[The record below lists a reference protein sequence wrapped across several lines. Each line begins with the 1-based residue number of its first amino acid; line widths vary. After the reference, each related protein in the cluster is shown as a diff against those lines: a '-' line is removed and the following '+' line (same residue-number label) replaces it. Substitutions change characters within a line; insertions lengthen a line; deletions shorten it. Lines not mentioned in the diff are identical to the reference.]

1 MKKVI
6 ILFILI
12 SFTSCSNNKIAN
24 EISENIYA
32 QLKQSEWKV
41 IDFSKTVS
49 FQYERVCILGPYTTN
64 ESAEQALGFF
74 WDVQKETEISGNDGI
89 NLIVFIEKNK
99 VISYVEH
106 SRGKGDFWKL
116 SRKCLD
122 YANSTLTRTSKKD
135 DWVY

>member
-6 ILFILI
+6 IFFILI
-12 SFTSCSNNKIAN
+12 FLTSCSNKQEEN
-24 EISENIYA
+24 EISKSIYS

-41 IDFSKTVS
+41 IDFSKTVP
-49 FQYERVCILGPYTTN
+49 FQYEKVCILGPYTTN
-64 ESAEQALGFF
+64 ESAEQALGFY
-74 WDVQKETEISGNDGI
+74 WDVQKETEISTNDGI
-89 NLIVFIEKNK
+89 NLIVFIKENK

-106 SRGKGDFWKL
+106 SRAKGDFWKL

-122 YANSTLTRTSKKD
+122 YNSSILTRISKKD

>member
-1 MKKVI
+1 VP
-6 ILFILI
+6 
-12 SFTSCSNNKIAN
+12 
-24 EISENIYA
+24 
-32 QLKQSEWKV
+32 
-41 IDFSKTVS
+41 
-49 FQYERVCILGPYTTN
+49 FQYEKVCILGPYTTN

-89 NLIVFIEKNK
+89 NLIVFIKENK

-122 YANSTLTRTSKKD
+122 YENSTLTRASKKD

>member
-6 ILFILI
+6 IFFILI
-12 SFTSCSNNKIAN
+12 FLTSCSNKQEKN
-24 EISENIYA
+24 EISKSIYS

-41 IDFSKTVS
+41 IDFSKTVP
-49 FQYERVCILGPYTTN
+49 FQYEKVCILGPYTTN
-64 ESAEQALGFF
+64 ESAEQALGFY
-74 WDVQKETEISGNDGI
+74 WDVQKETEISTNDGI
-89 NLIVFIEKNK
+89 NLIVFIKENK

-106 SRGKGDFWKL
+106 SRAKGDFWKL

-122 YANSTLTRTSKKD
+122 YNSSILTRISKKD